1 MTAPASYS
9 GQATV
14 QKTVADFETAF
25 NPLKWPASAPYLWT
39 QTYLIPPVDPPAP
52 AVAPL
57 PPAGGGP
64 EGGTDPA
71 TGLPRI
77 RSSDPAKA
85 PDRDSWAAAKLF
97 EGAMFGG
104 FLYRNVLQ
112 TSLVKTAT
120 QISFE
125 YAQVECL
132 DTQANRYYDGGIDI
146 DFGQGSATQVGPNQ
160 VQVAVSKTVR
170 FTQPAPMAR
179 EVNLLAHV
187 MVPLS
192 FDFWLHCGLF
202 AQGE

>member
-1 MTAPASYS
+1 MTKPASYS

-14 QKTVADFETAF
+14 NKKVADFQAAF
-25 NPLKWPASAPYLWT
+25 NPLRWPEKAPYLWSE
-39 QTYLIPPVDPPAP
+39 TYLIPPVDPPDP
-52 AVAPL
+52 TVGP
-57 PPAGGGP
+57 GTVGVGP

-77 RSSDPAKA
+77 RSRDPARA
-85 PDRDSWAAAKLF
+85 PDRNSWDAAKLF
-97 EGAMFGG
+97 EGALFGG
-104 FLYRNVLQ
+104 SLYRNILQ
-112 TSLVKTAT
+112 TRLINTPQ

-132 DTQANRYYDGGIDI
+132 DTQSGRFFDGGIDI
-146 DFGQGSATQVGPNQ
+146 DFGHGSATEAGTQ

-170 FTQPAPMAR
+170 FTQPAPSAR
-179 EVNLLAHV
+179 DVNLLAHV

-202 AQGE
+202 AEGE

>member
-1 MTAPASYS
+1 MTKPASYK
-9 GQATV
+9 GEATV
-14 QKTVADFETAF
+14 LKTVADFQTAF
-25 NPLKWPASAPYLWT
+25 NPLKWPATAPYLWT
-39 QTYLIPPVDPPAP
+39 QTYLIPPPSP

-57 PPAGGGP
+57 PPVGGGP
-64 EGGTDPA
+64 VGGTDPA
-71 TGLPRI
+71 TGLPRL
-77 RSSDPAKA
+77 RSSDPARA
-85 PDRDSWAAAKLF
+85 PDTSAWVASKLF

-112 TSLVKTAT
+112 TTLINLPK
-120 QISFE
+120 QISLS

-132 DTQANRYYDGGIDI
+132 DTQANRSYDGGIDI
-146 DFGQGSATQVGPNQ
+146 DFGQGSATEVNPKE

-170 FTQPAPMAR
+170 FTQPAPMAHD
-179 EVNLLAHV
+179 VNLLAHV